1 MKGRRIV
8 VAEDVAFLRGQFRR
22 ILTEQGAEVHVAAD
36 GAEAL
41 AVLGR
46 LGAADALLCDLDMPR
61 VNGLELI
68 RAVRTG
74 QAAVAERGLFVVVVT
89 GHTERRYL
97 DRCLQLEVGGFLRKP
112 VSAADLVK
120 RLARLEQPRPGPRPP
135 AVYGGIAVEMLADA
149 PPTAALP
156 PSPESAPG
164 APAPRPPLRP
174 ASLRGLAAWTLDT
187 VPEGAELAEDLR
199 LGNGELL
206 VPAGTALSA
215 GLIRALQDLA
225 ELGESLATV
234 WIRSR

>member
-1 MKGRRIV
+1 MRGRRIV

-22 ILTEQGAEVHVAAD
+22 ILTDEGAEVHVAAD

-46 LGAADALLCDLDMPR
+46 LGGADALLCDLDMPG

-74 QAAVAERGLFVVVVT
+74 QAGVPERGLFVVVVT

-120 RLARLEQPRPGPRPP
+120 RLARLEQPRPGPKPP
-135 AVYGGIAVEMLADA
+135 HVYGVVEVEMLADA
-149 PPTAALP
+149 PPTAAHAP
-156 PSPESAPG
+156 PPQTAAG
-164 APAPRPPLRP
+164 TPAPRPLLRP
-174 ASLRGLAAWTLDT
+174 ASLRGFTAWTLDT

-206 VPAGTALSA
+206 VSAGTTLSA
-215 GLIRALQDLA
+215 TLIRALQDLA
-225 ELGESLATV
+225 ELGEPLATV